1 MWSYLLYLQ
10 EGSGMLSGK
19 ECHLCKKGCALPNS
33 GNTCPVNANRKV
45 ASPERARKVL
55 ALCGYG
61 KGIMKLAALVSAFVK
76 SAPLQS

>member
-19 ECHLCKKGCALPNS
+19 ECHLYKKGCGLRNS